1 MSEREKSKKV
11 GPKKRK
17 PAFSSTSSAED
28 SSDDKSSSKMAEKKT
43 KMGFEQKLQMRI
55 ADHLRKNT
63 QKVQEFYM
71 PFRFPGIFS
80 LGISW
85 DLLCPSH
92 FPSFLSFG
100 ISQYLFIPFQ
110 FHVFFSRLMWTS
122 MKSVDFYTENSQITK
137 DTSTNSS
144 TKSLP
149 LPMRNYAKR

>member
-71 PFRFPGIFS
+71 PFRFPGFFS
-80 LGISW
+80 ALEFHGIYLT
-85 DLLCPSH
+85 LLISQV
-92 FPSFLSFG
+92 FFSSG

-110 FHVFFSRLMWTS
+110 FHVFFPGLCGYR
-122 MKSVDFYTENSQITK
+122 
-137 DTSTNSS
+137 
-144 TKSLP
+144 
-149 LPMRNYAKR
+149 

>member
-71 PFRFPGIFS
+71 PFRFPGFFS
-80 LGISW
+80 ALEFHGIY
-85 DLLCPSH
+85 LTLV
-92 FPSFLSFG
+92 
-100 ISQYLFIPFQ
+100 ISQVFSAFEFHNIYLCHFNF
-110 FHVFFSRLMWTS
+110 T
-122 MKSVDFYTENSQITK
+122 
-137 DTSTNSS
+137 
-144 TKSLP
+144 
-149 LPMRNYAKR
+149 

>member
-71 PFRFPGIFS
+71 PFRFPGFFRPWNFMEFIWPFS
-80 LGISW
+80 FSK
-85 DLLCPSH
+85 
-92 FPSFLSFG
+92 
-100 ISQYLFIPFQ
+100 
-110 FHVFFSRLMWTS
+110 FF
-122 MKSVDFYTENSQITK
+122 
-137 DTSTNSS
+137 
-144 TKSLP
+144 
-149 LPMRNYAKR
+149 